1 MKERERLPA
10 SSHFV
15 LGEAFYTTEYH
26 AELQVFNY
34 FNAMHMA
41 FQDYDRYINC
51 SKSAYWF
58 CFQYLKNLR
67 STFTRPGVEDTFA
80 EPSCYNEVL
89 PGVSFLPSRH
99 NSIVEDM
106 KAKLNDVVL
115 NTIHEALLDNC
126 SSDVL
131 SSELYGASVSKS
143 HSIVVSHGDALGPS
157 PSIGV
162 PEPGEEWALKSER
175 KKKD

>member
-115 NTIHEALLDNC
+115 NTIHEALLDN
-126 SSDVL
+126 V
-131 SSELYGASVSKS
+131 KQF
-143 HSIVVSHGDALGPS
+143 
-157 PSIGV
+157 
-162 PEPGEEWALKSER
+162 PEHCQSTDTWMNHTGYHLPLECR
-175 KKKD
+175 KRIPRA